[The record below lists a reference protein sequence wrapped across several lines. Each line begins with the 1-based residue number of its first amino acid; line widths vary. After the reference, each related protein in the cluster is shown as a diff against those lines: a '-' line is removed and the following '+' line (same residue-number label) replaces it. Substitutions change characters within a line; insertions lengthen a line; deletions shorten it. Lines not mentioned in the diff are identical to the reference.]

1 MVDLPFGSEF
11 SPNQIDLSE
20 VLEICKENEGKRDAV
35 EAAILVRFFS
45 AHGHGN
51 AENRK
56 KLAMN
61 CRLGLKN
68 YGIIDDACNFTN
80 LARNLRV

>member
-35 EAAILVRFFS
+35 EAAILVRFFFS
-45 AHGHGN
+45 AR
-51 AENRK
+51 ARQCRK
-56 KLAMN
+56 SEKTGDELPFGLEKL
-61 CRLGLKN
+61 RD
-68 YGIIDDACNFTN
+68 Y
-80 LARNLRV
+80 R